1 MDYTLPPSF
10 TLYCPNCGQPLEAG
24 SRYCRKCGAQNLT
37 TIADL
42 VAQTPAAPAH
52 MSVTPAAAS
61 LAPEKEI
68 FWTRPAFYSV
78 GVSYTM
84 SALSSLGATVL
95 VGYFGGSLAV
105 VFGLTALFFVVPI
118 WRHLKRNATR
128 YRLTN
133 HKIEIE
139 YGLFSKTLRHIPIQ
153 SVQDVTVR
161 ASLGKRMLSVGDVI
175 IDSASVAGKI
185 QMTNIRQP
193 RQHADMILA
202 QLPRR
207 N

>member
-1 MDYTLPPSF
+1 MDDTLPQGF
-10 TLYCPNCGQPLEAG
+10 KLYCPNCGQPLEAG

-42 VAQTPAAPAH
+42 VAQSPAAPA
-52 MSVTPAAAS
+52 MPPPAAS
-61 LAPEKEI
+61 LKPEEEI

-78 GVSYTM
+78 GVSYAVA
-84 SALSSLGATVL
+84 ALSSLGATVL

-105 VFGLTALFFVVPI
+105 VFGLTALFFIVPI

-133 HKIEIE
+133 HRIEIE
-139 YGLFSKTLRHIPIQ
+139 YGLFSKTLRHIPVQ
-153 SVQDVTVR
+153 SVQDVIVR

-185 QMTNIRQP
+185 QMTNVRQP

>member
-1 MDYTLPPSF
+1 MDYSLP
-10 TLYCPNCGQPLEAG
+10 TMYCPNCGQPLEAG

-42 VAQTPAAPAH
+42 VAQTPAAPA
-52 MSVTPAAAS
+52 MQAPAS
-61 LAPEKEI
+61 LKPEEEI

-78 GVSYTM
+78 GVSYAVA
-84 SALSSLGATVL
+84 ALLSLGATVL

-105 VFGLTALFFVVPI
+105 VFGLTALFFAWPV

-139 YGLFSKTLRHIPIQ
+139 YGLFSKTLRHIPVQ

-185 QMTNIRQP
+185 QMTNVRQP

>member
-1 MDYTLPPSF
+1 MDYSLP
-10 TLYCPNCGQPLEAG
+10 TMYCPNCGQPLEAG

-42 VAQTPAAPAH
+42 VAQTSAAPA
-52 MSVTPAAAS
+52 MPSPAS
-61 LAPEKEI
+61 LKPEEEI
-68 FWTRPAFYSV
+68 FWTRPAFY
-78 GVSYTM
+78 GVTFNYAVA
-84 SALSSLGATVL
+84 ALLSLGVTVL
-95 VGYFGGSLAV
+95 VAFFNGPLGL
-105 VFGLTALFFVVPI
+105 VFALTALFFIVPV

-128 YRLTN
+128 FRLTS

-139 YGLFSKTLRHIPIQ
+139 YGLFAKTQRHIPIQ
-153 SVQDVTVR
+153 NIQDVTVR
-161 ASLGKRMLSVGDVI
+161 AGLVQRMLSLGDVI

-185 QMTNIRQP
+185 QMTNVRQP

>member
-1 MDYTLPPSF
+1 MDDTLPQSF
-10 TLYCPNCGQPLEAG
+10 KLYCPNCGQPLEAG

-37 TIADL
+37 TIAGL
-42 VAQTPAAPAH
+42 VAQTPLAVA
-52 MSVTPAAAS
+52 TPAAPPA
-61 LAPEKEI
+61 AEEEV
-68 FWTRPAFYSV
+68 FWTRPAFY
-78 GVSYTM
+78 GVAFNYAVA
-84 SALSSLGATVL
+84 ALLSLGATVL
-95 VGYFGGSLAV
+95 IGYFGGSLGL
-105 VFGLTALFFVVPI
+105 VFAFTALFFALPI

-128 YRLTN
+128 FRLTN

-139 YGLFSKTLRHIPIQ
+139 YGLFAKTQRHIPIQ
-153 SVQDVTVR
+153 NIQDVTVR
-161 ASLGKRMLSVGDVI
+161 AGLVQRMLSLGDVI

-185 QMTNIRQP
+185 QMTNVRQP

>member
-1 MDYTLPPSF
+1 MDYPLP
-10 TLYCPNCGQPLEAG
+10 TMYCPNCGQPLDAG

-42 VAQTPAAPAH
+42 VAQTPATAMPAVAAP
-52 MSVTPAAAS
+52 
-61 LAPEKEI
+61 LAPEAEI

-78 GVSYTM
+78 GVSYAVA
-84 SALSSLGATVL
+84 ALLSLGATVL

-105 VFGLTALFFVVPI
+105 VFGFTALFFVLPV

-139 YGLFSKTLRHIPIQ
+139 YGLFSKTLRHIPVQ

-185 QMTNIRQP
+185 QMTNVRQP

>member
-1 MDYTLPPSF
+1 MDYSLP
-10 TLYCPNCGQPLEAG
+10 TMYCPNCGQPLEAG

-42 VAQTPAAPAH
+42 VAQTPAVQAPAA
-52 MSVTPAAAS
+52 P
-61 LAPEKEI
+61 LAPDAHHEEEI
-68 FWTRPAFYSV
+68 FWTRPAFY
-78 GVSYTM
+78 GVAVNYAIG
-84 SALSSLGATVL
+84 ALLSLGATVL
-95 VGYFGGSLAV
+95 VGYFGGSLGL
-105 VFGLTALFFVVPI
+105 VFVLTALFFALPV
-118 WRHLKRNATR
+118 WRHLRRNATR

-139 YGLFSKTLRHIPIQ
+139 YGLFAKTQRHIPIQ
-153 SVQDVTVR
+153 NIQDVTVR
-161 ASLGKRMLSVGDVI
+161 AGLLQRMLSLGDVI

-185 QMTNIRQP
+185 QMTNVRQP

-207 N
+207 NF